1 MRTTLQL
8 DDDVL
13 AAARSIARNGKKSLG
28 SVISDLARQALCAAD
43 PGPVGAKSDA
53 GGQRSGLPLLPTK
66 VPGVVIDL
74 ELVNQLRD
82 DDH

>member
-1 MRTTLQL
+1 M
-8 DDDVL
+8 
-13 AAARSIARNGKKSLG
+13 ARSDEKRLG
-28 SVISDLARQALCAAD
+28 SVKSELARQALRAAD

>member
-1 MRTTLQL
+1 M
-8 DDDVL
+8 
-13 AAARSIARNGKKSLG
+13 ARSDKKSLG
-28 SVISDLARQALCAAD
+28 SVISDLARKALRAAD

-66 VPGVVIDL
+66 APGVVIDL

-82 DDH
+82 DDR